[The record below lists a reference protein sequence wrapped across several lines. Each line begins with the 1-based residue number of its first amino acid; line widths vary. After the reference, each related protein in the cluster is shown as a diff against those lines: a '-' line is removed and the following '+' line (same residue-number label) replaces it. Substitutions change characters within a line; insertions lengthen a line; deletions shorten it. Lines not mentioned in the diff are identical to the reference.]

1 MSALTAVTAG
11 AVMHGMSGTQALRLT
26 LEQDADYAFRVRFDD
41 TTLADL
47 MTDESPPLGK
57 GEGPNPSRMLVVAV
71 ANCLSASMLFALRKF
86 KNQPGKIVTHATAE
100 LVRND
105 QGRMRVGHID
115 VVVRLAE
122 GAEAHT
128 HLERIL
134 ATFEDYCVVT
144 ESVRQGV
151 RVSVKV
157 EDAQGKVLHGAA
169 PAGSVTV

>member
-1 MSALTAVTAG
+1 MLD
-11 AVMHGMSGTQALRLT
+11 MSGAQTFQLT

-47 MTDESPPLGK
+47 MTDEPPPLGK

-71 ANCLSASMLFALRKF
+71 ANCLSASMLFAMRKF
-86 KNQPGKIVTHATAE
+86 KNQPGKIVTKATAQ

-105 QGRMRVGHID
+105 KGRMRVGHID

-122 GAEAHT
+122 AADVHT
-128 HLERIL
+128 HLDRIL

-144 ESVRQGV
+144 ESVRHGV
-151 RVSVKV
+151 DVSVKV
-157 EDAQGKVLHGAA
+157 EDAQGNVLHGMA
-169 PAGSVTV
+169 PAPGALA